1 MTIKNYKMYVEGNNF
16 MLEVRKA
23 GGRPIQYRKHHAG
36 PNLNLGVGGMVFE
49 MFFRFVLIRFGETC
63 KWLAWR
69 KKLLYSKF
77 SRNRRQ
83 SVLGS
88 ATQDS
93 TRVRQEAER
102 VKRCWQ
108 KASLWFS

>member
-1 MTIKNYKMYVEGNNF
+1 

-93 TRVRQEAER
+93 TRVWGFGDRGRGGRWAVIAQWVLGFLFR
-102 VKRCWQ
+102 
-108 KASLWFS
+108 